1 MTPIELKEKVLSK
14 YKVGQTVKIKIKD
27 GRAAQTG
34 TSNAEI
40 IKFYPHHIL
49 CKMDHCLESFT
60 YYDFFTPT
68 MPTKRKAKSKSK
80 SKSKKSGHKGI
91 SWNKANERWIVALWI
106 KGKSEYV
113 GSYKDLDE
121 AVRMKENYLK
131 GEE

>member
-60 YYDFFTPT
+60 YYDFLTLAMT
-68 MPTKRKAKSKSK
+68 TKRKA
-80 SKSKKSGHKGI
+80 KSKKSGHKGI
-91 SWNKANERWIVALWI
+91 TWNKASENWVVTLWI
-106 KGKSEYV
+106 NGKSNYV
-113 GSYKDLDE
+113 GLSKGLGE
-121 AVRMKENYLK
+121 AVKMKEDYLR
-131 GEE
+131 GINDTRRT